1 MDWSLSSI
9 NAGLLISLFFGA
21 LSGYIASRLLGREGY
36 GCLGNIVVGI
46 IGGFI
51 GTWLVGLLKIP
62 MMSGL
67 PGSFIS
73 SVGGAIVFIISL
85 DFLSK
90 KSRGS
95 AVRSRSRR

>member
-1 MDWSLSSI
+1 MDWSFPVI
-9 NAGLLISLFFGA
+9 NANLLVSLFFGA
-21 LSGYIASRLLGREGY
+21 LSGYIASRILGRDGY

-51 GTWLVGLLKIP
+51 GTWLVGVFKIP
-62 MMSGL
+62 MMGGL

-73 SVGGAIVFIISL
+73 SVGGAIIFIITL

-95 AVRSRSRR
+95 SGRSRSRR